1 MSADSISWP
10 KTPDEIYSIK
20 SGYKLIL
27 EDGEDV
33 AGVATAEVIEGVWS
47 RIWKLKVPNHVRNL
61 LWRAGNDSLPTKANL
76 LKRKLLDDVPTANL
90 APRMAFMPYSPALSY
105 QLCGKL
111 ILQIYGLLL

>member
-33 AGVATAEVIEGVWS
+33 AGVSTAEVIEGVWS

-76 LKRKLLDDVPTANL
+76 LKRKLLDD
-90 APRMAFMPYSPALSY
+90 LSS
-105 QLCGKL
+105 
-111 ILQIYGLLL
+111 LQT